1 MGSTRFGRWLNDC
14 DKTTYLSVNLAYA
27 LTFSFED
34 EMVDVARDPAIL
46 RRKRVRQIVY
56 VVAAGVG
63 VAILSVAV
71 ARMEPAAPSV
81 ERATVLIDT
90 VKRGS
95 FVRQVRGL
103 GTLVPEDT
111 RWLPATT
118 DGRIERIRLRPGAV
132 VRPDS
137 VILDLGNPQ
146 VEQEAVNARLALQS
160 AEAALENLRV
170 QLQNELLTQQAQVA
184 TIESD
189 YKQAQMDAEANDEL
203 AKLKLMADIVLKQ
216 SILRADTLRT
226 RYEIEKKRL
235 AMASDSIESRT
246 RVQQAAVDQARAVSD
261 LHQSRLAALMVRPG
275 FAGVLQQVPVE
286 VGQQV
291 APGQNLARVAD
302 PGRLKAELRIP
313 ETQARDVEIGQLA
326 YVDTRNGII
335 PGRVSRK
342 DPAATNGTVTV
353 DVTLTA
359 ELPRGAVPDLSVDGT
374 IELERVESALQVGR
388 PAFGQEQSTVALFRV
403 VDTDGH
409 AERVQVRVGR
419 SSVNAIEIVSG
430 LNEGDQV
437 VLSDMSAWDAVD
449 RVRLR

>member
-1 MGSTRFGRWLNDC
+1 MDQ
-14 DKTTYLSVNLAYA
+14 
-27 LTFSFED
+27 
-34 EMVDVARDPAIL
+34 ARDPAIL
-46 RRKRVRQIVY
+46 RRKRLRHVAYAVALLIV
-56 VVAAGVG
+56 VVLV
-63 VAILSVAV
+63 SVAL

-81 ERATVLIDT
+81 DRATLLVDT

-118 DGRIERIRLRPGAV
+118 DGRVERIVLRPGAV
-132 VRPDS
+132 VQPDS
-137 VILDLGNPQ
+137 VILELSSPQ
-146 VEQEAVNARLALQS
+146 VEQEALNARLALGS

-170 QLQNELLTQQAQVA
+170 QLQNDLLTQQAQVA
-184 TIESD
+184 SIESD
-189 YKQAQMDAEANDEL
+189 FKQAQMDAEANDAL
-203 AKLKLMADIVLKQ
+203 AKQRLVSALLQKQ
-216 SILRADTLRT
+216 SQLRADTLRT
-226 RYEIEKKRL
+226 RYEIEKKRY
-235 AMASDSIESRT
+235 AMASDSIEGRT

-261 LHQSRLAALMVRPG
+261 LHQTRLMALKVRPG
-275 FAGVLQQVPVE
+275 FAGVLQQVPID
-286 VGQQV
+286 VGQRV

-302 PGRLKAELRIP
+302 PGRLKAELKIA
-313 ETQARDVEIGQLA
+313 ETQAKDVEIGQLA
-326 YVDTRNGII
+326 QIDTRNGVI

-342 DPAATNGTVTV
+342 DPAAANGTVTI

-359 ELPRGAVPDLSVDGT
+359 ALPRGAVPDLSVDGT

-388 PAFGQEQSTVALFRV
+388 PAFGQEQSTLALFKII
-403 VDTDGH
+403 DAAGN

-419 SSVNAIEIVSG
+419 SSVNAIEITSG

-437 VLSDMSAWDAVD
+437 VLSDMSAWDAVE